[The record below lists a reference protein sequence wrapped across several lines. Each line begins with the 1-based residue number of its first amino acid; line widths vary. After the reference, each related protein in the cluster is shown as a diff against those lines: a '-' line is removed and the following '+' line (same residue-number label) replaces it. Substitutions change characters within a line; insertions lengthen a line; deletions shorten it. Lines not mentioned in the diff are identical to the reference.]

1 MTLMNDVPVAQLMS
15 RRVTCVAPEESVVVA
30 LNTLRS
36 HKLSCL
42 LVQTPAGLEGILT
55 ERDLVVHVD
64 DLVSE
69 ERLHVNNLGVVR
81 QLMSSPPI
89 TVQEDD
95 CLQTVLDVSMRC
107 GIRHLPVVNKLG
119 ELVGVVTQTD
129 LMRAYSHIL
138 ERQLTLAN
146 DNERLMALSLI
157 DPLMSIGN
165 RRAMEGDLKH
175 VQAKAQRTQSPYGLV
190 LLDVDWFKR
199 YNDHYGHQLGD
210 EALRAVAKAIS
221 DSLRQ
226 GDRLYRYGGEELI
239 LVLPD
244 TNQAGA
250 FQAAE
255 RAREAVSQLQLEHV
269 DSPLGHL
276 TVSAGLASGDGD
288 WPALVAGADAALY
301 AAKEKGRNQTRA
313 A

>member
-1 MTLMNDVPVAQLMS
+1 MTQLNDVPVAQLMS
-15 RRVTCVAPEESVVVA
+15 RRVICVAPEESIAVA
-30 LNTLRS
+30 LNTLRA

-42 LVQTPAGLEGILT
+42 VVQTPAGLEGILT
-55 ERDLVVHVD
+55 ERDLVVHFD
-64 DLVSE
+64 NLVSAE
-69 ERLHVNNLGVVR
+69 QLNVRNLGCVR
-81 QLMSSPPI
+81 QLMSAPAI

-95 CLQTVLDVSMRC
+95 GLQTVLDVSVRQ
-107 GIRHLPVVNKLG
+107 GIRHLPVVNTSG

-129 LMRAYSHIL
+129 LVRAYSHIL
-138 ERQLTLAN
+138 ERQLDLVS
-146 DNERLMALSLI
+146 DNKRLMALSLI

-210 EALRAVAKAIS
+210 QALRAVAKAIG

-244 TNQAGA
+244 TDQAGA
-250 FQAAE
+250 LQAAE
-255 RAREAVSQLQLEHV
+255 RAREAVSQLQLEHQ

-288 WPALVAGADAALY
+288 WQALVAGADSALY
-301 AAKEKGRNQTRA
+301 EAKENGRNQTRA
-313 A
+313 V